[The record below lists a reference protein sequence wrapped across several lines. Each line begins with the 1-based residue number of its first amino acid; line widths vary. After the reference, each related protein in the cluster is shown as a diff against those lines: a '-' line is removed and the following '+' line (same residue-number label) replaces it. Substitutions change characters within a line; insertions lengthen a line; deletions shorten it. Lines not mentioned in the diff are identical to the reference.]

1 MNKFTI
7 IKYKILKNTTK
18 SINLNQEQRNNNKP
32 KYHKLEPQIAKEENC
47 NVWVV

>member
-7 IKYKILKNTTK
+7 IKYKIIKNTTK
-18 SINLNQEQRNNNKP
+18 STNLNQQQSNKDKL
-32 KYHKLEPQIAKEENC
+32 KYHKSEPQIAEKENC

>member
-7 IKYKILKNTTK
+7 IKYKIIKNLTK
-18 SINLNQEQRNNNKP
+18 STSLNQQQYNKNKP

>member
-7 IKYKILKNTTK
+7 IKYKIIKIIKNTTK
-18 SINLNQEQRNNNKP
+18 SENLNQQQSNKDKL
-32 KYHKLEPQIAKEENC
+32 KYHKSAEEENC